1 MFSWNISGAV
11 FPRLAIKH
19 LLKFVLKKYGK
30 LIQGDLDL
38 DQLDVQFRAGTI
50 QLNNLALNADFINQ
64 QLGASQIIVREG
76 SIGSFSFKIP
86 SRLCELDEL
95 EIVLVPRAGGDLSSG
110 DETLNA
116 TKDRKQHLTKG
127 SEKLNHEMMN
137 SASQSV
143 SLDVHEGVKKIAK
156 MVKWLLTGLRVNV
169 KKLIVAYD
177 PCSDKDERLYG
188 CHRALVLRIN
198 EIEYGTCVSENTD
211 ANPHGQVENFLGMT
225 RLANFVRFEG
235 AILELLEMD
244 DVDNHTQVPSA
255 LETSF
260 NEQCSG
266 SLPSHCLSP
275 ILTGESGGFSGN
287 LKFSIPW
294 KDCSFDINKVDADIL
309 IDPLELRVKPST
321 IMWVMHL
328 YHFLTNLEKDGQ
340 CHVHCKEA
348 NSVYYNSASQ
358 FHSSVS
364 GSVLVT
370 TDGTMNGE
378 SIKAGLCS
386 PASPEPRTSNSL
398 LRELNVIPDWV
409 PMSNANRNEK
419 VKEEP
424 DLSASIDQFF
434 ECFDG
439 LRNSQSALSNSGM
452 WNWTCSVFSAITAAS
467 SLASGSIHIPPGQVH
482 FEINLRATIRGIS
495 ISLLLHDENPQY
507 SCDFLPEF
515 ASGDQSRHHLEAK
528 CRDVLLV
535 LQTHSHDMKFEAK
548 IKHIELDDYFR
559 CKNEA
564 AVFGSS
570 SKKNCHTGLVEKL
583 QERVQG
589 ALPLCQLFSDPD
601 SEETIIGSS
610 MNEILGSAVQK
621 TTFDNAFARVKL
633 LKTSG
638 MTSFE
643 VISRTTHL
651 NGDLSSSVH
660 FTLNLPPLI
669 VWVNFGLVSMLL
681 DLSKQLGSY
690 SGLKKKKKFTSEYL
704 TEKLDPVCQKD
715 AKRSDCSCL
724 ATFPSKRSLT
734 GRLFPSNTR
743 IILCFPFEN
752 YGDSEQYFC
761 WDQFIGL
768 DIVKHRGKE
777 RISGACDRNSKLQQE
792 FCNKV
797 ATTIHLT
804 VDTLNVYLITS
815 DCKHVDSSSV
825 GKLTFSTQQV
835 LSITNGTDH
844 FSGISMLWQDGSVTD
859 PLIAKRVGTLA
870 NSQDSRS
877 RNSMGCKG
885 YEFASATTLGDL
897 EDRNFRTRKEIILSS
912 EFLLDICLPPVS
924 IKIERSQYV
933 LLCHMVNRVMDLLSC
948 ATLSTS
954 RSLGEDSK
962 KEVAPISQTSVRIKC
977 DSVKFVINL
986 GEIEE
991 STSPLQKELPGSWQ
1005 MLKLEVK
1012 KLVLLSVSDIGG
1024 VNGCNLFWLSHGEGQ
1039 LWGTVDEFPFHEF
1052 LLISCNNSTMGRGDG
1067 EGSNVL
1073 SLGTAGTDVVFL
1085 SDPLALKRSTCITI
1099 KGSTI
1104 LAPGG
1109 RLDWFSSIC
1118 YFFSPSDC
1126 ENDQTCDDAAGH
1138 KSSFVLNLVDTALGY
1153 EPYIN
1158 NLAASHQNLE
1168 SGSNNSAKVSEKQYV
1183 ACLLASASVN
1193 LSNQMM
1199 ASPVD
1204 NDYKIRLQDL
1214 GLLLCPWSAPKEAGV
1229 AYDIEYLNRSG
1240 YVKVAGEALA
1250 EAVLRTNCM
1259 NGPQWEVLCSDSHIN
1274 MDTCS
1279 DATSGL
1285 LRLAAQLQQI
1295 YAPDMQE
1302 SMVHLQSRW
1311 KAVQEAQRRPD
1322 VVNEMN
1328 NNNSGSSSSSPS
1340 HAQKNPSQGTRGH
1353 SGRGMAGLM
1362 DEISED
1368 AFNFKGNG
1376 TSASDGH
1383 ELKSHNSVD
1392 EDLLGNAV
1400 HLKIS
1405 NANFF
1410 SQSVSSNSY
1419 SPRMGSESDQEE
1431 LLQKDFFSELIEG
1444 YCITGVYPLSETSR
1458 EASPTNSDLRCK
1470 SRDERFEDVR
1480 RGDSA
1485 WYRYT
1490 SPRIVE
1496 NYIPSVS
1503 EKSVGSSI
1511 PEASKLTSICCKKAD
1526 ELCNARGRIIL
1537 KNIGIRWRM
1546 HAGSDWH
1553 NMKKNT
1559 QHTATTEGRDAAQC
1573 LELTLS
1579 GVDVVYDL
1587 YPDGDVQVS
1596 KLSLSVQDFHLYDRS
1611 MNAPWKLV
1619 LGYHHSKDH
1628 PRESSAKAF
1637 KLDLEAVRPDPS
1649 IPLEEY
1655 RLRVAFLPIVLH
1667 LDQDQLDFLICFFG
1681 GGGLP
1686 SDQSPALPHDPY
1698 GSRIFDINIE
1708 GLFNLFAKFDMW
1720 PSVVRVDY
1728 SPRHVDLAALR
1739 GGNYVHLINLFP
1751 WKGIELHLKHVN
1763 AVGIYGWGSVCET
1776 IFGEWLEDISNN
1788 QIRKFL
1794 KGLPPIRSLFSVG
1807 SGAAKLVSLPVNN
1820 YRKDRRLLKGIQR
1833 GAVAFLRSISLEAIG
1848 LGVHL
1853 TAGAHDVLLQTEYIL
1868 TSFPPSVTAPAR
1880 IKTETSVRS
1889 NQPEDAQQG
1898 IQQAYESLSDGF
1910 SRTASALVGTPLKE
1924 YQRGAGAGSALASAV
1939 CAAPAAAIAPASAT
1953 MRALH
1958 CALLG
1963 VRNKLDP
1970 EHKKESMEKYLG
1982 HVQRQDR
1989 S

>member
-1 MFSWNISGAV
+1 MFAWNIADAV
-11 FPRLAIKH
+11 FPRLGVQAHVEVPVEEDTGETHTRRPRPGSARRAARGRDAHKPRPQRRFH
-19 LLKFVLKKYGK
+19 QPEDELCGVHVDEVEFTVDGLFNGGNESNDVLQTFKIESEAWLG
-30 LIQGDLDL
+30 
-38 DQLDVQFRAGTI
+38 
-50 QLNNLALNADFINQ
+50 
-64 QLGASQIIVREG
+64 LGASQIIVREG
-76 SIGSFSFKIP
+76 SIGSLSVKIP
-86 SRLCELDEL
+86 RRVQNCQIELDEL
-95 EIVLVPRAGGDLSSG
+95 ELVLIPRAGGDFSGG
-110 DETLNA
+110 DETSSA
-116 TKDRKQHLTKG
+116 TEDRKQPFTEG

-137 SASQSV
+137 STSQSV
-143 SLDVHEGVKKIAK
+143 SLDVHDGVKKIAK
-156 MVKWLLTGLRVNV
+156 MVKWLLTSFRINV
-169 KKLIVAYD
+169 KNLIVAYD
-177 PCSDKDERLYG
+177 PCSDKDERLHG
-188 CHRALVLRIN
+188 CHRALVLRIT
-198 EIEYGTCVSENTD
+198 EIECGACVSEDTD
-211 ANPHGQVENFLGMT
+211 ANPHAQVESFLGMT
-225 RLANFVRFEG
+225 RLTNFVRFEG
-235 AILELLEMD
+235 AVLELLEMD
-244 DVDNHTQVPSA
+244 DVDRLTQAPSS

-260 NEQCSG
+260 NERFSG
-266 SLPSHCLSP
+266 SLPSHGLSP

-287 LKFSIPW
+287 LKLSIPW
-294 KDCSFDINKVDADIL
+294 KDGSLDINQVDADIL

-328 YHFLTNLEKDGQ
+328 YHLLKNLEKDGQ

-358 FHSSVS
+358 FHSSVT

-370 TDGTMNGE
+370 TDGMMNGE
-378 SIKAGLCS
+378 SIKAGSCS
-386 PASPEPRTSNSL
+386 PTSPEPRAHDSL
-398 LRELNVIPDWV
+398 LREPNVIPDWV
-409 PMSNANRNEK
+409 PMSNANQNEK

-467 SLASGSIHIPPGQVH
+467 SLASGSSHIPPEQMHV
-482 FEINLRATIRGIS
+482 ETNLRATIGGIS
-495 ISLLLHDENPQY
+495 IALLLHDENSQY
-507 SCDFLPEF
+507 SCDFLPQF
-515 ASGDQSRHHLEAK
+515 ASGGQSRHHLEAK

-535 LQTHSHDMKFEAK
+535 LQIHPHDMKFEAK
-548 IKHIELDDYFR
+548 IKHIELDDYFC
-559 CKNEA
+559 CKHEA

-570 SKKNCHTGLVEKL
+570 SKKNCQTGLVEKL
-583 QERVQG
+583 QEQVQG
-589 ALPLCQLFSDPD
+589 ALPFSPLFRDPD

-621 TTFDNAFARVKL
+621 TMFDDAFARVKL

-660 FTLNLPPLI
+660 FALNLPPLI

-681 DLSKQLGSY
+681 DLSKQLGTY
-690 SGLKKKKKFTSEYL
+690 SGLKKKNKYTSENL
-704 TEKLDPVCQKD
+704 TEKLDPVCHED
-715 AKRSDCSCL
+715 AQRSDCSCY

-734 GRLFPSNTR
+734 GRILPSNTR
-743 IILCFPFEN
+743 IILCFPFKN
-752 YGDSEQYFC
+752 CGDSEKDFC

-768 DIVKHRGKE
+768 DIFKHRGKE
-777 RISGACDRNSKLQQE
+777 RISGAYDRNSKLQQE

-797 ATTIHLT
+797 ATAIHLS

-825 GKLTFSTQQV
+825 GMLTFSTQQV
-835 LSITNGTDH
+835 LSIANGTDH

-859 PLIAKRVGTLA
+859 PLIAKRAGTLA
-870 NSQDSRS
+870 NSQDTRS
-877 RNSMGCKG
+877 RKSMGCKG

-897 EDRNFRTRKEIILSS
+897 EDRDFRTRKEIILSS

-924 IKIERSQYV
+924 IKMERSQYV

-948 ATLSTS
+948 AILSTS
-954 RSLGEDSK
+954 RYLGEDSGK
-962 KEVAPISQTSVRIKC
+962 KVAPISQTSVRIKC
-977 DSVKFVINL
+977 DTVKFVINL
-986 GEIEE
+986 GEVEE
-991 STSPLQKELPGSWQ
+991 SMSPLQKELPGSWQ
-1005 MLKLEVK
+1005 ILKLEVE
-1012 KLVLLSVSDIGG
+1012 KLELLSVSNIGG
-1024 VNGCNLFWLSHGEGQ
+1024 VDGCNLFWLSHGEGQ
-1039 LWGTVDEFPFHEF
+1039 LWGSVDEFPFHEF
-1052 LLISCNNSTMGRGDG
+1052 LLISCNNSSMGRGDG

-1073 SLGTAGTDVVFL
+1073 SLGSAGTDVVFL
-1085 SDPLALKRSTCITI
+1085 SDPLALQRSTCITI

-1118 YFFSPSDC
+1118 YFFSLSDC
-1126 ENDQTCDDAAGH
+1126 ANDQTCDDAAGH
-1138 KSSFVLNLVDTALGY
+1138 KSSFQLNLVDAALGY

-1168 SGSNNSAKVSEKQYV
+1168 SGSNHSAKVSEEYIKQYV

-1193 LSNQMM
+1193 LSNQMG

-1204 NDYKIRLQDL
+1204 NDYKIMLQDL
-1214 GLLLCPWSAPKEAGV
+1214 GLLLCPWSASKEAGV
-1229 AYDIEYLNRSG
+1229 AYDIKYLNRSC
-1240 YVKVAGEALA
+1240 YVKVAGEALV

-1274 MDTCS
+1274 MDSCS
-1279 DATSGL
+1279 DTTSGL

-1295 YAPDMQE
+1295 YAPDMQDTII
-1302 SMVHLQSRW
+1302 VALLLLL
-1311 KAVQEAQRRPD
+1311 
-1322 VVNEMN
+1322 
-1328 NNNSGSSSSSPS
+1328 SPS
-1340 HAQKNPSQGTRGH
+1340 HTHPSHGTRGS

-1392 EDLLGNAV
+1392 EDLLGNV
-1400 HLKIS
+1400 VDLNIS

-1410 SQSVSSNSY
+1410 SQSVSSNS
-1419 SPRMGSESDQEE
+1419 SKTRMGSESDREE
-1431 LLQKDFFSELIEG
+1431 LLEKDFFSELIEG

-1458 EASPTNSDLRCK
+1458 EGNPTNSDFRCK
-1470 SRDERFEDVR
+1470 SRDEHFEDVR

-1503 EKSVGSSI
+1503 EKSVETSI
-1511 PEASKLTSICCKKAD
+1511 PEASKLTSISCKKAD
-1526 ELCNARGRIIL
+1526 ELCNARGRILL
-1537 KNIGIRWRM
+1537 KNIGVRWRM

-1553 NMKKNT
+1553 DMKKNT
-1559 QHTATTEGRDAAQC
+1559 QHTATTGGRDAAKC

-1579 GVDVVYDL
+1579 GVDVGYDL
-1587 YPDGDVQVS
+1587 YPDNDVQVS

-1619 LGYHHSKDH
+1619 LGYHQSKDH

-1655 RLRVAFLPIVLH
+1655 RMRVAFLPIVLH
-1667 LDQDQLDFLICFFG
+1667 LDQDQLDFLISFFD
-1681 GGGLP
+1681 GGGLS

-1698 GSRIFDINIE
+1698 GSR
-1708 GLFNLFAKFDMW
+1708 MS
-1720 PSVVRVDY
+1720 SVKNSD
-1728 SPRHVDLAALR
+1728 S
-1739 GGNYVHLINLFP
+1739 
-1751 WKGIELHLKHVN
+1751 
-1763 AVGIYGWGSVCET
+1763 SV
-1776 IFGEWLEDISNN
+1776 S
-1788 QIRKFL
+1788 
-1794 KGLPPIRSLFSVG
+1794 
-1807 SGAAKLVSLPVNN
+1807 
-1820 YRKDRRLLKGIQR
+1820 
-1833 GAVAFLRSISLEAIG
+1833 AVAEEALLPFFQAI
-1848 LGVHL
+1848 
-1853 TAGAHDVLLQTEYIL
+1853 DVLMMY
-1868 TSFPPSVTAPAR
+1868 
-1880 IKTETSVRS
+1880 
-1889 NQPEDAQQG
+1889 
-1898 IQQAYESLSDGF
+1898 
-1910 SRTASALVGTPLKE
+1910 LV
-1924 YQRGAGAGSALASAV
+1924 
-1939 CAAPAAAIAPASAT
+1939 IF
-1953 MRALH
+1953 
-1958 CALLG
+1958 
-1963 VRNKLDP
+1963 
-1970 EHKKESMEKYLG
+1970 
-1982 HVQRQDR
+1982 
-1989 S
+1989 

>member
-1 MFSWNISGAV
+1 MFAWNIADAV
-11 FPRLAIKH
+11 FPRRAFKH
-19 LLKFVLKKYGK
+19 MLKFLLKKILGK
-30 LIQGDLDL
+30 LILGDLDL
-38 DQLDVQFRAGTI
+38 DQLDVQLGAGT
-50 QLNNLALNADFINQ
+50 LTNLALNVDFINQ
-64 QLGASQIIVREG
+64 KLGASQIIVREG
-76 SIGSFSFKIP
+76 SIGSLSVKIP
-86 SRLCELDEL
+86 RRVQNCQIELDEL
-95 EIVLVPRAGGDLSSG
+95 ELVLVPRAGGDFSGG
-110 DETLNA
+110 DETSSA
-116 TKDRKQHLTKG
+116 TEDRKQPFTEG

-156 MVKWLLTGLRVNV
+156 MVKWLLTSFRINV
-169 KKLIVAYD
+169 KNLIVAYD
-177 PCSDKDERLYG
+177 PCSDKDERLHG
-188 CHRALVLRIN
+188 CHRALVLRIS
-198 EIEYGTCVSENTD
+198 EIECGACVSEDTD
-211 ANPHGQVENFLGMT
+211 ANPHAQVESFLGMT
-225 RLANFVRFEG
+225 RLTNFVRFEG
-235 AILELLEMD
+235 AVFELLEMD
-244 DVDNHTQVPSA
+244 DVDSLTQAPSS

-260 NEQCSG
+260 NERCSG
-266 SLPSHCLSP
+266 SLPSHGLSP

-287 LKFSIPW
+287 LKLSIPW
-294 KDCSFDINKVDADIL
+294 KDGSLDINQVDADIL

-328 YHFLTNLEKDGQ
+328 YHLLKNLEKDGQ

-358 FHSSVS
+358 FHSSVT

-370 TDGTMNGE
+370 TDGMMNGE
-378 SIKAGLCS
+378 SIKAGSCS
-386 PASPEPRTSNSL
+386 PTSPEPRAHDSL
-398 LRELNVIPDWV
+398 LREPNVIPDWV
-409 PMSNANRNEK
+409 PMSNANQNEK

-424 DLSASIDQFF
+424 DLSARSIF

-467 SLASGSIHIPPGQVH
+467 SLASGSSHIPPEQMHV
-482 FEINLRATIRGIS
+482 ETNLRATIGGIS
-495 ISLLLHDENPQY
+495 IALLLHDENPQY
-507 SCDFLPEF
+507 SCDFLPQF

-535 LQTHSHDMKFEAK
+535 LQIHPHDMKFEAK
-548 IKHIELDDYFR
+548 IKHIELDDYFC
-559 CKNEA
+559 CKHEA

-570 SKKNCHTGLVEKL
+570 SKKNCQTGLVEKL
-583 QERVQG
+583 QEQVQG
-589 ALPLCQLFSDPD
+589 ALPFCPLFRDPD

-621 TTFDNAFARVKL
+621 TTFDDAFARVKL

-660 FTLNLPPLI
+660 FALNLPPLI

-681 DLSKQLGSY
+681 DLSKQLGTY
-690 SGLKKKKKFTSEYL
+690 SGLKKKNKYTSENL
-704 TEKLDPVCQKD
+704 TEKLDPVCHED
-715 AKRSDCSCL
+715 AQRSDCSCY

-734 GRLFPSNTR
+734 GRILPSNTR

-752 YGDSEQYFC
+752 CGDSEKYFC

-768 DIVKHRGKE
+768 DIFKRRGKE
-777 RISGACDRNSKLQQE
+777 RISGAYDRNSKLQQE

-797 ATTIHLT
+797 ATAIHLS

-859 PLIAKRVGTLA
+859 PLIAKRAGTLA
-870 NSQDSRS
+870 NSQDTRS
-877 RNSMGCKG
+877 RKSMGCKG

-897 EDRNFRTRKEIILSS
+897 EDRDFRTRKEIILSS
-912 EFLLDICLPPVS
+912 EFLLDICLPSVS
-924 IKIERSQYV
+924 IKMERSQYV
-933 LLCHMVNRVMDLLSC
+933 LLCQMVNRVMDLLSR
-948 ATLSTS
+948 AILSTS
-954 RSLGEDSK
+954 RSLGEVEK
-962 KEVAPISQTSVRIKC
+962 KM
-977 DSVKFVINL
+977 
-986 GEIEE
+986 
-991 STSPLQKELPGSWQ
+991 SPLQKELPGSWQ
-1005 MLKLEVK
+1005 ILKLEVE
-1012 KLVLLSVSDIGG
+1012 KLELLSVSNIGG

-1039 LWGTVDEFPFHEF
+1039 LWGSVDEFPFHEF

-1073 SLGTAGTDVVFL
+1073 SLGSAGTDVVFL
-1085 SDPLALKRSTCITI
+1085 SDPLALQRSTCITI

-1118 YFFSPSDC
+1118 YFFSLSDC
-1126 ENDQTCDDAAGH
+1126 ENDQTCDDAAGY
-1138 KSSFVLNLVDTALGY
+1138 KSSFLLNLVDAALGY

-1168 SGSNNSAKVSEKQYV
+1168 SGSNHSAKVSEEYIKQYV

-1193 LSNQMM
+1193 LSNQMV

-1204 NDYKIRLQDL
+1204 NDYKIMLQDL
-1214 GLLLCPWSAPKEAGV
+1214 GLLLCPWSASKEAGV
-1229 AYDIEYLNRSG
+1229 AYDIKYLNRSC
-1240 YVKVAGEALA
+1240 YVKVAGEALV

-1274 MDTCS
+1274 MDSCS
-1279 DATSGL
+1279 DTTSGL

-1311 KAVQEAQRRPD
+1311 KAVQETQRRP
-1322 VVNEMN
+1322 VIVNEMKH
-1328 NNNSGSSSSSPS
+1328 NNSGSSSSSPS
-1340 HAQKNPSQGTRGH
+1340 HTHPSQGTRGS

-1392 EDLLGNAV
+1392 EDLLGNV
-1400 HLKIS
+1400 VDLNIS

-1410 SQSVSSNSY
+1410 SQSVSSNS
-1419 SPRMGSESDQEE
+1419 STPRMGSESDREE
-1431 LLQKDFFSELIEG
+1431 LLEKDFFSELIEG

-1458 EASPTNSDLRCK
+1458 EGNPTNSDFRCK
-1470 SRDERFEDVR
+1470 SRDEHFEDVR
-1480 RGDSA
+1480 HGDSA

-1503 EKSVGSSI
+1503 EKSVETSI
-1511 PEASKLTSICCKKAD
+1511 PEASKLTSISCKKAD
-1526 ELCNARGRIIL
+1526 ELCNARGRILL
-1537 KNIGIRWRM
+1537 KNIGVRWRM

-1553 NMKKNT
+1553 DMKKNT
-1559 QHTATTEGRDAAQC
+1559 QHTATTGGRDAAKC

-1579 GVDVVYDL
+1579 GVDVGYDL
-1587 YPDGDVQVS
+1587 YPDNDVQVS

-1619 LGYHHSKDH
+1619 LGYHQSKDH

-1637 KLDLEAVRPDPS
+1637 KLNLEAVRPDPS

-1655 RLRVAFLPIVLH
+1655 RMRVAFLPIVLH
-1667 LDQDQLDFLICFFG
+1667 LDQDQLDFLISFFD
-1681 GGGLP
+1681 GGGLS

-1698 GSRIFDINIE
+1698 GSR
-1708 GLFNLFAKFDMW
+1708 MS
-1720 PSVVRVDY
+1720 SVKNSD
-1728 SPRHVDLAALR
+1728 S
-1739 GGNYVHLINLFP
+1739 
-1751 WKGIELHLKHVN
+1751 
-1763 AVGIYGWGSVCET
+1763 SV
-1776 IFGEWLEDISNN
+1776 S
-1788 QIRKFL
+1788 
-1794 KGLPPIRSLFSVG
+1794 
-1807 SGAAKLVSLPVNN
+1807 
-1820 YRKDRRLLKGIQR
+1820 
-1833 GAVAFLRSISLEAIG
+1833 AVAE
-1848 LGVHL
+1848 
-1853 TAGAHDVLLQTEYIL
+1853 E
-1868 TSFPPSVTAPAR
+1868 
-1880 IKTETSVRS
+1880 
-1889 NQPEDAQQG
+1889 
-1898 IQQAYESLSDGF
+1898 
-1910 SRTASALVGTPLKE
+1910 
-1924 YQRGAGAGSALASAV
+1924 
-1939 CAAPAAAIAPASAT
+1939 
-1953 MRALH
+1953 
-1958 CALLG
+1958 ALLPFFQANAP
-1963 VRNKLDP
+1963 VRKLSAI
-1970 EHKKESMEKYLG
+1970 EIK
-1982 HVQRQDR
+1982 
-1989 S
+1989 